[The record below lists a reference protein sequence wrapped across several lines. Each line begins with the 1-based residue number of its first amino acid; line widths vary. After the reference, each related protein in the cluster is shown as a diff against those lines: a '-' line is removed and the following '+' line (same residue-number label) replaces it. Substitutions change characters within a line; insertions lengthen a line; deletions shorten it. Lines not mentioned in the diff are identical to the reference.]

1 MSVVRQAHHER
12 QGEPDHHERQKVVR
26 QAHHERQEHGEGA
39 AAAAPLVVVEGIAK
53 GYPRVQALHPVSFA
67 IRPGERVALVGP
79 SGSGKTTL
87 LNLLSGME
95 QPDAGSL
102 SIDGRSLSGQLP
114 RRQLSRL
121 VGLIHQQYDLVPQLP
136 VAHNVLAG
144 RFGRWG
150 IFRSALSLVWP
161 QEYPLAQAALE
172 RMGLADKIQERT
184 SHLSGGEQQRVAIA
198 RTMVQSPRL
207 VLADEPVASLD
218 PARAEEILRLL
229 TDLTNNNDDP
239 AANTGKTL
247 IASIH
252 STELIRRFFSRVIGL
267 REGRLQFDIPAAE
280 LTPAA
285 LNDLYDLGDDDFSP
299 HLA

>member
-12 QGEPDHHERQKVVR
+12 HREPPQHERKME
-26 QAHHERQEHGEGA
+26 QAHHEREGERV
-39 AAAAPLVVVEGIAK
+39 AAAPLVVVEGIAK

-229 TDLTNNNDDP
+229 TDLTTTTNNDP

>member
-1 MSVVRQAHHER
+1 MARMAAITER
-12 QGEPDHHERQKVVR
+12 AE
-26 QAHHERQEHGEGA
+26 A
-39 AAAAPLVVVEGIAK
+39 AATAHYPEAPLVVAEGVSK
-53 GYPRVQALHPVSFA
+53 SFPRVAAVQNVRFR
-67 IRPGERVALVGP
+67 IQPGERVALVGP

-95 QPDAGSL
+95 QPDAGAL
-102 SIDGRSLSGQLP
+102 SIGGRPLSQRLP
-114 RRQLSRL
+114 RRELAQL

-136 VAHNVLAG
+136 VVHNVLAG

-150 IFRSALSLVWP
+150 IFRSALSLAWP
-161 QEYPLAQAALE
+161 QEYRLAAAALE
-172 RMGLADKIQERT
+172 RMGIADKIQERT

-198 RTMVQSPRL
+198 RAIVQSPRL

-229 TDLTNNNDDP
+229 ADLTAGSNGDSP
-239 AANTGKTL
+239 LPGRTL

-267 REGRLQFDIPAAE
+267 REGRLQFDIPATE
-280 LTPAA
+280 LTPAI
-285 LNDLYDLGDDDFSP
+285 LNDLYELEHDDFVH